1 MKSTLAAHRTFFWFI
16 GSFAAWVAFF
26 GVFWPAE
33 IQRALPW
40 PVPLLHARFIGAFY
54 LSGAVIL
61 GASILAKTR
70 LQVRTILII
79 AGIWTGW
86 LLVVTLLHWDAFDFG
101 KPQTWFWLVAYVV
114 YPIVAAWLF
123 RKRPSAEPSPQMRIA
138 QPWVAAFLWVEGA
151 LLVALAAACFLAPA
165 WTASIWPWKI
175 STFLTQVY
183 SGPALAYGVGALVLA
198 ARRNW
203 EETLRPALGMTVFAL
218 FAILGSLRHLALFTA
233 GSPSEILWFT
243 LLGILSLGS
252 AGIVLLA
259 IQSGRR

>member
-1 MKSTLAAHRTFFWFI
+1 
-16 GSFAAWVAFF
+16 
-26 GVFWPAE
+26 
-33 IQRALPW
+33 
-40 PVPLLHARFIGAFY
+40 
-54 LSGAVIL
+54 
-61 GASILAKTR
+61 
-70 LQVRTILII
+70 
-79 AGIWTGW
+79 
-86 LLVVTLLHWDAFDFG
+86 
-101 KPQTWFWLVAYVV
+101 
-114 YPIVAAWLF
+114 
-123 RKRPSAEPSPQMRIA
+123 MRIA